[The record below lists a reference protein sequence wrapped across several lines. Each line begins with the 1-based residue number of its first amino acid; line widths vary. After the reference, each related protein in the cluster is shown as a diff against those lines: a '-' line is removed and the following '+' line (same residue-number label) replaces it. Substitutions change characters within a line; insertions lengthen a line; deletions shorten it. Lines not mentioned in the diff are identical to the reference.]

1 MIRRTAL
8 TALALAL
15 LAASAASAQSAATAT
30 PAAPATKQQPAA
42 KPATQAP
49 AAKPATPATPA
60 KPAAASTKK
69 AELLDLNTATRE
81 QLVALPGIGET
92 YADAIIKGRPYK
104 SKSELTSKKIIPA
117 AAYKKVRAHVIAH
130 QS

>member
-1 MIRRTAL
+1 MIRRTAF
-8 TALALAL
+8 TALALGL
-15 LAASAASAQSAATAT
+15 LAVSAASAQSAATAT

-92 YADAIIKGRPYK
+92 YADAIIKARPYK
-104 SKSELTSKKIIPA
+104 TKSELVSKKIIPA